1 MGDHSID
8 HFISKE
14 MFDSINE
21 NKPIEIIENEIK
33 EDVQIDNL
41 EPIFSRPSIT
51 QPSSAIGYTVNNRE
65 LCKKYGSV
73 YNVHC
78 NKLLR

>member
-1 MGDHSID
+1 MFDHYALGDHSID

-14 MFDSINE
+14 MFDSVNE
-21 NKPIEIIENEIK
+21 NREIEEAKSEGL
-33 EDVQIDNL
+33 EDN
-41 EPIFSRPSIT
+41 FSPPLDLK
-51 QPSSAIGYTVNNRE
+51 PSSSLGYTVDNRE

-73 YNVHC
+73 YSVHC